1 MPQCTLVLVAGRRE
15 EQDRGVA
22 AAIQREPSSH
32 CPGVADSP
40 GICPGGGPTGRR
52 MKTGSSPF
60 GRTKNRGTVKINP
73 GLSLCLD
80 EKRGSRHPGP
90 NRSLEAADRG
100 KAKTSW
106 GAHHNL

>member
-40 GICPGGGPTGRR
+40 GICPSGGPTGRR
-52 MKTGSSPF
+52 MKTGSSAF
-60 GRTKNRGTVKINP
+60 GRTKNRGTVSSAKRQDQHHCDGREIADFGFHAAVLP
-73 GLSLCLD
+73 FFLSAAP
-80 EKRGSRHPGP
+80 RP
-90 NRSLEAADRG
+90 N
-100 KAKTSW
+100 
-106 GAHHNL
+106 N

>member
-40 GICPGGGPTGRR
+40 GICPSGGPTGRR
-52 MKTGSSPF
+52 MKTGSSAF
-60 GRTKNRGTVKINP
+60 GRTKNRGTVRP
-73 GLSLCLD
+73 TERRVPQGALERACTQREGHS
-80 EKRGSRHPGP
+80 SREGGVIV
-90 NRSLEAADRG
+90 RCDL
-100 KAKTSW
+100 
-106 GAHHNL
+106 LQ